1 MLLFLNYDLYFLIP
15 AVTRQIFN
23 PTAEFIIPIRI
34 PSKEAKAE
42 METHPLTAEIKISA

>member
-1 MLLFLNYDLYFLIP
+1 MTYFLIL
-15 AVTRQIFN
+15 AVTTQIFN
-23 PTAEFIIPIRI
+23 STAKFIIPIRI